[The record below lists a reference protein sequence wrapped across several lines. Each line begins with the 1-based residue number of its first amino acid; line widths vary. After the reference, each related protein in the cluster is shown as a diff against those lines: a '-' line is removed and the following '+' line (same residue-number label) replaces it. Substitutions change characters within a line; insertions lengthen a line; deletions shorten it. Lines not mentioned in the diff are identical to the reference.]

1 MHLNQ
6 PWDLTV
12 VLSTSSCNE
21 AISLSPTGFQLF
33 RTFSAS
39 LKSASRSSMEHCR
52 SFSFSSACSICF
64 CQPLAQ
70 VFRLSHFS
78 FTSADCLRIAL
89 AIFCAFSSGVNSE
102 NGGKKCSVEWIGIN
116 RMWTRN
122 FATFKIHLLPR
133 IIKYGLPFPSVVR
146 GAFRG
151 DPN

>member
-1 MHLNQ
+1 MHLNDY
-6 PWDLTV
+6 WDLTV

-21 AISLSPTGFQLF
+21 AISLSPTGFQPF

-52 SFSFSSACSICF
+52 SFSFSRAWSICF

-70 VFRLSHFS
+70 IFRLSHFS

-102 NGGKKCSVEWIGIN
+102 NGKNDQWNEQGFIACGQEI
-116 RMWTRN
+116 
-122 FATFKIHLLPR
+122 LLLS
-133 IIKYGLPFPSVVR
+133 KYTCCQG
-146 GAFRG
+146 
-151 DPN
+151 